1 MTDNEQRKKYKDR
14 ILQNVV
20 PGIEDFRQLIV
31 NCFELLP
38 TDELQK
44 LAEQYDPEYRPDSN
58 TIYQSL
64 RDAID
69 DFSGTHNCISDTA
82 HSLLTLAAQDIAD
95 HPGNR

>member
-44 LAEQYDPEYRPDSN
+44 LAEKYDPSSQLSGNDIYRLL
-58 TIYQSL
+58 Q
-64 RDAID
+64 DAVA
-69 DFSGTHNCISDTA
+69 DFDVISEGARQLLFEAA
-82 HSLLTLAAQDIAD
+82 HDIASY
-95 HPGNR
+95 NS